1 MRIIRNLGTKRKEI
15 LSDSF
20 VILEISCIFATE
32 SIHLTI
38 MKCII
43 NIFEL
48 KNKIEN
54 INAGELKKYTKE
66 YLNEKDE
73 ILVKSFK
80 LNVVNFDLSGVYN
93 HKERAIAP
101 DCYVRSVRFKI
112 ERSDEFRDYV
122 NSIVTDDEV
131 EREINPHELDY
142 YFRHHFCND
151 PMGFAYEVNEHAS
164 GKGAYELTETKHYKV
179 TLLIV

>member
-1 MRIIRNLGTKRKEI
+1 
-15 LSDSF
+15 
-20 VILEISCIFATE
+20 
-32 SIHLTI
+32 

-66 YLNEKDE
+66 QLNEKDE

-80 LNVVNFDLSGVYN
+80 LNVVNFNLGDVYN

-122 NSIVTDDEV
+122 NSMM
-131 EREINPHELDY
+131 RL
-142 YFRHHFCND
+142 
-151 PMGFAYEVNEHAS
+151 NE
-164 GKGAYELTETKHYKV
+164 K
-179 TLLIV
+179 

>member
-1 MRIIRNLGTKRKEI
+1 
-15 LSDSF
+15 
-20 VILEISCIFATE
+20 
-32 SIHLTI
+32 

-66 YLNEKDE
+66 QLNEKDE

-80 LNVVNFDLSGVYN
+80 LNVMNFDLSGVYN

-164 GKGAYELTETKHYKV
+164 AKGAYELTETRYYKV

>member
-1 MRIIRNLGTKRKEI
+1 
-15 LSDSF
+15 
-20 VILEISCIFATE
+20 
-32 SIHLTI
+32 

-66 YLNEKDE
+66 QLNEKNE

-122 NSIVTDDEV
+122 NSKPDNYRLLFLIDEV
-131 EREINPHELDY
+131 GQYVGGDTDLLINLQSLVEKIGSECGGKIWVVCTGQEAIDEIIKYDFTNIY
-142 YFRHHFCND
+142 RK
-151 PMGFAYEVNEHAS
+151 VRK
-164 GKGAYELTETKHYKV
+164 GKGKGNEN
-179 TLLIV
+179 